1 MSKNGARTQ
10 GVKGAT
16 SREFGYYLISF
27 STVYGQSRKTCRR
40 EINESF
46 LSVVGI
52 HRQCRLMAK
61 VPALSRPSH
70 VIRHWTHTLSLSS
83 PSVLGSRNGD
93 DKSRTVQ
100 RTFVL
105 ANTTTCVHARVT
117 QTANGRNGQSRTHG
131 PVLTRSESRVVP
143 RSALAPPMYM

>member
-1 MSKNGARTQ
+1 MQTGINNQGVRSRQGMSKNGARTQ

-16 SREFGYYLISF
+16 SREFGNYHHLVLCSIP
-27 STVYGQSRKTCRR
+27 VRAERL
-40 EINESF
+40 NESF

-83 PSVLGSRNGD
+83 PSLLGRRNGD
-93 DKSRTVQ
+93 NKSRTVQ

-105 ANTTTCVHARVT
+105 ASTTRCVHAGVRR
-117 QTANGRNGQSRTHG
+117 QTAETAKSD
-131 PVLTRSESRVVP
+131 P
-143 RSALAPPMYM
+143 RSGV